1 MIKRTGFAET
11 AQAALYYEVWESS
24 AGGENAQVRGKSV
37 PAGADGPAERTPLV
51 MLHGN
56 GEDHHIF
63 DRMAEI
69 MSRKFRVILMDSRGH
84 GASRPRACLK
94 RDGMFTIEDMA
105 GDVIEVL
112 DALGEGKAA
121 LLGFSDGANIA
132 LEAASRFPDR
142 ITAVA
147 AVSGNALPWGVTPG
161 FFLTVQAQYPLYW
174 LRERLAR
181 SEETKREM
189 RRKRQLTAL
198 MAFCPRLMAR
208 RLGEIRCPV
217 LILTGRRDMIRPRHS
232 LWMAEQIPGAEL
244 VFVRG
249 ADHFTMLK
257 RPAAYA
263 RHIGRWLESRLQPE
277 GGLHMKER

>member
-11 AQAALYYEVWESS
+11 AQAALYYEVWE
-24 AGGENAQVRGKSV
+24 KSV

-84 GASRPRACLK
+84 GASRPGACLK

-112 DALGEGKAA
+112 DALGEGEAA

-189 RRKRQLTAL
+189 RRKR
-198 MAFCPRLMAR
+198 
-208 RLGEIRCPV
+208 
-217 LILTGRRDMIRPRHS
+217 
-232 LWMAEQIPGAEL
+232 
-244 VFVRG
+244 
-249 ADHFTMLK
+249 
-257 RPAAYA
+257 
-263 RHIGRWLESRLQPE
+263 
-277 GGLHMKER
+277 